1 MRPVALIT
9 TKPGFEPELKKEIE
23 SLKIKKKVLWTPFR
37 GLLKVLSYDL
47 SEFLREI
54 EDNKEELKFLFR
66 IIPLERGCKT
76 DLTDIKKA
84 VSSLINEKKGKIEN
98 KSFVVRCNRRG
109 SHSFKSEDVERE
121 IGEYIL
127 DKFNDLNLKV
137 NLKKWD
143 FKVNI
148 EILQDESYVSVFI
161 DDFRDIS
168 VDKNIQNLKNLKKYR
183 ERPLNRSERKMQEL
197 IEKFPELFSDL
208 NCVVDIGASPGGWT
222 KLLSNLAK
230 KVYAIDTG
238 ELKVRKDNIIHIK
251 KRAELINFKE
261 DINEDIDLITND
273 TNLYPVESILLTLKF
288 VNYLK
293 SGGYIIHTVK
303 AEDYSKKKSS
313 LNEILEILD
322 RRSDIHICKI
332 INLKA
337 NTKNELTLILKK
349 V

>member
-23 SLKIKKKVLWTPFR
+23 SLKIKKKVVWTPFR
-37 GLLKVLSYDL
+37 GLLKVLSYDPNK
-47 SEFLREI
+47 FLREV
-54 EDNKEELKFLFR
+54 EYNKEELKFLFR
-66 IIPLERGCKT
+66 VIPLEKECET
-76 DLTDIKKA
+76 NIESIKRA
-84 VSSLINEKKGKIEN
+84 VFSLIEKKKDKIIG

-109 SHSFKSEDVERE
+109 SHSFKSEDIERE
-121 IGEYIL
+121 IGKYIL
-127 DKFNDLNLKV
+127 DKFNNLNLKV
-137 NLKKWD
+137 NLKNWD

-148 EILQDESYVSVFI
+148 EILQDESYVSVFTES
-161 DDFRDIS
+161 FKDIS
-168 VDKNIQNLKNLKKYR
+168 IHKNIQNLEKLKKY
-183 ERPLNRSERKMQEL
+183 EARPLNRSERKMQEL
-197 IEKFPELFSDL
+197 IEKFPELFIDL
-208 NCVVDIGASPGGWT
+208 NCVVDIGASPGGWA
-222 KLLSNLAK
+222 KLLSKLAK

-238 ELKVRKDNIIHIK
+238 ELKVKNDNIIHIK
-251 KRAELINFKE
+251 KRAESVNFKE

-273 TNLYPVESILLTLKF
+273 TNLYPIESILLTLRF

-313 LNEILEILD
+313 LSEILEILN
-322 RRSDIHICKI
+322 RRSDIHIYKI